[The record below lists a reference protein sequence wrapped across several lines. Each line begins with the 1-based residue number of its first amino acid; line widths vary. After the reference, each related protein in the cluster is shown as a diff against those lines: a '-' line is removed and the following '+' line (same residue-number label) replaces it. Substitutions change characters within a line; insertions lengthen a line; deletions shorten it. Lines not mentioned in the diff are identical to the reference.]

1 MQENDKAG
9 SAGIKVAVVGC
20 GIWGRNH
27 VRNYAELGALA
38 ALVDPD
44 AGAAQALAVQHGVPA
59 VTFEAALADPAI
71 DAMVF
76 AMPPSQNHAM
86 GLRAL
91 EAGKHLFVEKPL
103 ALDLASAEDL
113 CRAAERLGRV
123 LMVGHILHYHAAFRA
138 LLAMVRS
145 GRLGALRSIVA
156 SRLDLGRVRR
166 EEDVFWALAPH
177 DISMVLALM
186 GAEPATVEASAGYHL
201 HPTIADVAGA
211 DLGFVA
217 GGRAQIHVSWLH
229 PFKEQRLTVVGT
241 DAMAV
246 FDDREP
252 WERKLV
258 LYAHRFDETT
268 GVPVAIRAEPEPVAM
283 EPGEPL
289 REECRH
295 FLHCVATGSTPLTD
309 GWEALRVLRVL
320 ERASRAMAAGQEARK
335 ERPAAG

>member
-1 MQENDKAG
+1 MHENDKAG

-27 VRNYAELGALA
+27 VRNYAGLGALA

-44 AGAAQALAVQHGVPA
+44 VGAAKALAAQHGVPA
-59 VTFEAALADPAI
+59 VTFETALADPAI

-186 GAEPATVEASAGYHL
+186 GAEPETVEASAGYHL

-211 DLGFVA
+211 DLGFAA

-241 DAMAV
+241 EAMAV

-252 WERKLV
+252 WERKLSV
-258 LYAHRFDETT
+258 QPWSLGGAPEAPSTAKGEAAY
-268 GVPVAIRAEPEPVAM
+268 VPV

-289 REECRH
+289 RAECLH
-295 FLHCVATGSTPLTD
+295 FLRCVASGERPLTD
-309 GWEALRVLRVL
+309 GDEGLRVLRILARSGAAVA
-320 ERASRAMAAGQEARK
+320 RAPTSSS
-335 ERPAAG
+335 